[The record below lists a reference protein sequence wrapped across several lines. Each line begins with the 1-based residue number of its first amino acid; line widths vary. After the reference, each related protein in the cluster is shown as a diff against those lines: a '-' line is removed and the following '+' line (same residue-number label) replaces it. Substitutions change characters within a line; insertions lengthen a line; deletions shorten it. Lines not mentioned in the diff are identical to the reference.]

1 MGLGLQDA
9 GEEMPSRLGQFFARY
24 GCSSHYFKGFPPPE
38 LPLAFWI
45 GSFFTMEGPSE
56 QLCRRPTG
64 AHASGQIAE
73 YRHPRLEAFSRLF
86 QKGPGPGG

>member
-9 GEEMPSRLGQFFARY
+9 GEEMPSRLDQFFVRY

-38 LPLAFWI
+38 LPLTFRV

-64 AHASGQIAE
+64 AHASGLHASDT
-73 YRHPRLEAFSRLF
+73 PRLEASKHRLSY
-86 QKGPGPGG
+86 

>member
-9 GEEMPSRLGQFFARY
+9 GEEMPSRLDQFFARY
-24 GCSSHYFKGFPPPE
+24 GYSSHYFKGFPPPE
-38 LPLAFWI
+38 LSLTFWI

-64 AHASGQIAE
+64 AHASGLYASDT
-73 YRHPRLEAFSRLF
+73 PRLEASKHRLSY
-86 QKGPGPGG
+86 